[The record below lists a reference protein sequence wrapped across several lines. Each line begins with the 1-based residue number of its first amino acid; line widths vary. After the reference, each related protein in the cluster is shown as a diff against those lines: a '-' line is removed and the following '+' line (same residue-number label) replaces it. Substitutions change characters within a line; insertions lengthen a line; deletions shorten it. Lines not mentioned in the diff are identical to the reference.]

1 MSSWYQYFP
10 PWFFYSSEPVQISLH
25 AVASVNFI
33 TQLPIK
39 SIHIHSLILT
49 PPKMFGIF
57 LVLSIAILAQEC
69 NTALLFIHRDRQQL
83 DSTEPLFTTKP
94 PPQITSDIPDIP
106 WQDPESGSNYL
117 FRNK

>member
-1 MSSWYQYFP
+1 MLRRSRVMSSWYQYFP

-83 DSTEPLFTTKP
+83 VSFIQLK
-94 PPQITSDIPDIP
+94 
-106 WQDPESGSNYL
+106 
-117 FRNK
+117 